1 MKCQKKCCVYLRKEV
16 KLLMRQNTRKAWS
29 QMRTA
34 QKLRKLERNIQKR
47 DACLEEQIVLLN
59 SKMDKVLGLLENMW
73 KVELNSVGSKLDEG
87 IKLQAEDKR
96 EILGRVQEL
105 QALLKRLDDDNVSRQ
120 EKDFEQLQDLM
131 KLVLANELIKPM
143 VSEFG

>member
-1 MKCQKKCCVYLRKEV
+1 
-16 KLLMRQNTRKAWS
+16 
-29 QMRTA
+29 MRTV
-34 QKLRKLERNIQKR
+34 QKLRKLEQNIQKR

-73 KVELNSVGSKLDEG
+73 KAELNSVGSKLDEG
-87 IKLQAEDKR
+87 IEIQTENNR
-96 EILGRVQEL
+96 EILRKIQEL
-105 QALLKRLDDDNVSRQ
+105 RALFEKLDKDNISRQ

-131 KLVLANELIKPM
+131 KLILANELIKPM

>member
-1 MKCQKKCCVYLRKEV
+1 M
-16 KLLMRQNTRKAWS
+16 
-29 QMRTA
+29 
-34 QKLRKLERNIQKR
+34 
-47 DACLEEQIVLLN
+47 EEQIVLLN

-73 KVELNSVGSKLDEG
+73 KAELNSVGSKLDEG
-87 IKLQAEDKR
+87 IKLQVEDKR

-120 EKDFEQLQDLM
+120 EKNFEQLQDLM